1 MSGVNPREVPT
12 VPSDQEDTRGVSF
25 NSPPVSSYLD
35 DSGVRGGGDA
45 DDVMDIAE
53 AAGGEGEDG
62 GCHTCRSSSEPV
74 AFRGSSRRASETAG
88 SCPSLSGRQEGKRNS
103 VTTATSAGR
112 TRSLEKRGSRSMEK
126 SAQNDSSSCIDRG

>member
-12 VPSDQEDTRGVSF
+12 SDHQDDTRGVSF

-53 AAGGEGEDG
+53 ADGGEGEDG
-62 GCHTCRSSSEPV
+62 GCHACRSSSEPV

-112 TRSLEKRGSRSMEK
+112 SRSLEKRGSRSMEK